1 MRFIA
6 EKSLSYMFNQK
17 VWFIAEKL
25 LYCIVYSRMATRL
38 SHWAVRFITEKSL
51 YCMVYNRK
59 VIVLYGL

>member
-17 VWFIAEKL
+17 VWFIAEK
-25 LYCIVYSRMATRL
+25 
-38 SHWAVRFITEKSL
+38 SL